1 MAKYEA
7 KTKEQTTSV
16 ESFIDQIEDEQI
28 RDDCRELVRM
38 MEKASGHKGKI
49 WGSGI
54 VGFGKYHYKYDS
66 GHEGDSCLTGF
77 APRKGNIAIYTNLR
91 LEDSESLMNKLGKYK
106 NGKSCINIKKMDD
119 VDKKILYE
127 LIDTGV
133 KGMLK
138 KYPGSK

>member
-16 ESFIDQIEDEQI
+16 ESFIAQIEDEQI

-38 MEKASGHKGKI
+38 MEKASGHKAKM

-91 LEDSESLMNKLGKYK
+91 LEESDSLMNKLGKYK